1 MAAKRDQNRDAQSE
15 RILDAARSLF
25 AIRGFD
31 AVTMA
36 EVAEVAGVARA
47 TVFNHFGSKVA
58 LVEAIT
64 ENVFAHWAGM
74 LERALG
80 DETTPTPRLVR
91 ALFEQMG
98 VGIEQF
104 QGFHRGVFREIMK
117 IQVGL
122 EEGGA
127 AARTAETARELLER
141 LVARGQER
149 GELSPDFAPIELAN
163 AFDSLAVGT
172 INRWL
177 YDDASGSLCDRMLRA
192 AEIFLGATAIGN
204 RRSDEDRPP
213 PQPIPLRRARKRGT
227 K

>member
-1 MAAKRDQNRDAQSE
+1 MTARREQNRDDQRE

-25 AIRGFD
+25 ASRGFE

-64 ENVFAHWAGM
+64 ENVFAYWAGM
-74 LERALG
+74 LESALA
-80 DETTPTPRLVR
+80 DEKTPTPTLVR
-91 ALFEQMG
+91 SLFEQMG
-98 VGIEQF
+98 LGIEQF

-127 AARTAETARELLER
+127 AALTSERARELLER
-141 LVARGQER
+141 LIARGQER
-149 GELSPDFAPIELAN
+149 RELSREFTPTELAS
-163 AFDSLAVGT
+163 AFDSLSMGT

-177 YDDASGSLCDRMLRA
+177 YEDASGSLHDRMLRA
-192 AEIFLGATAIGN
+192 AEIFVRAAAVVRT
-204 RRSDEDRPP
+204 RSDTA
-213 PQPIPLRRARKRGT
+213 QKAIPLARARKRRT
-227 K
+227 T

>member
-1 MAAKRDQNRDAQSE
+1 MDSSPVLIRLESSVAAKREQNRDDQRE

-25 AIRGFD
+25 ASRGFD
-31 AVTMA
+31 AVKMA

-64 ENVFAHWAGM
+64 ENVFAYWAS
-74 LERALG
+74 LLDTALADERS
-80 DETTPTPRLVR
+80 PTPRLIR
-91 ALFEQMG
+91 SLFEQMG
-98 VGIEQF
+98 RGIEQF

-122 EEGGA
+122 EEGGT
-127 AARTAETARELLER
+127 AARTSERARERLEK
-141 LVARGQER
+141 LIGRGQQR
-149 GELSPDFAPIELAN
+149 GEISRDFTAAELAS
-163 AFDSLAVGT
+163 AFDSLSIGT

-177 YDDASGSLCDRMLRA
+177 FEDASGSLSDRMLRA
-192 AEIFLGATAIGN
+192 AELFL
-204 RRSDEDRPP
+204 RSS
-213 PQPIPLRRARKRGT
+213 AAASRKRRT

>member
-1 MAAKRDQNRDAQSE
+1 VAAKREQNRDDQRE

-25 AIRGFD
+25 ASRGFD
-31 AVTMA
+31 AVKMA

-64 ENVFAHWAGM
+64 ENVFAYWAS
-74 LERALG
+74 LLDTALADERSR
-80 DETTPTPRLVR
+80 TPRLIR
-91 ALFEQMG
+91 SLFEQMG
-98 VGIEQF
+98 RGIEQF

-122 EEGGA
+122 EEGGT
-127 AARTAETARELLER
+127 AARTSERARERLEK
-141 LVARGQER
+141 LIGRGQQR
-149 GELSPDFAPIELAN
+149 GEISRDFTAAELAS
-163 AFDSLAVGT
+163 AFDSLSIGT

-177 YDDASGSLCDRMLRA
+177 FEDASGSLSDRMLRA
-192 AEIFLGATAIGN
+192 AELFL
-204 RRSDEDRPP
+204 RSS
-213 PQPIPLRRARKRGT
+213 AAASRKRRT

>member
-1 MAAKRDQNRDAQSE
+1 LSNLPAKRDQNRDQQRE

-31 AVTMA
+31 SVTMA
-36 EVAEVAGVARA
+36 ELAEVAGVARA

-64 ENVFAHWAGM
+64 ENVFAFWAGM
-74 LERALG
+74 LENALA
-80 DETTPTPRLVR
+80 DEKSSTPDLVR
-91 ALFEQMG
+91 TLFAGMG
-98 VGIEQF
+98 AGIEQL

-127 AARTAETARELLER
+127 AARTAERAQQLLEK
-141 LVARGQER
+141 LIARGQQR
-149 GELSPDFAPIELAN
+149 GELSPDFTPTELAS
-163 AFDSLAVGT
+163 AFDSLSIGT

-177 YDDASGSLCDRMLRA
+177 FDDTSGSLRDRMHRA
-192 AEIFLGATAIGN
+192 GEIFLAATTAN
-204 RRSDEDRPP
+204 AKQRP
-213 PQPIPLRRARKRGT
+213 RKRR
-227 K
+227 KR

>member
-1 MAAKRDQNRDAQSE
+1 VSSLAAKRDQNRDDQRE

-25 AIRGFD
+25 ASRGFD

-36 EVAEVAGVARA
+36 EVAEIAGVARA

-64 ENVFAHWAGM
+64 ENVFAFWASM
-74 LERALG
+74 LESAIA
-80 DETTPTPRLVR
+80 DERTPTARLVR
-91 ALFEQMG
+91 SLFEQMG
-98 VGIEQF
+98 LGIEQF

-127 AARTAETARELLER
+127 AARTSERARD
-141 LVARGQER
+141 LVEKLIARGQER
-149 GELSPDFAPIELAN
+149 GEISREFTPAELAS
-163 AFDSLAVGT
+163 ALDSLSVGT

-177 YDDASGSLCDRMLRA
+177 YEDASGSLRDRMQRA
-192 AEIFLGATAIGN
+192 AEIFL
-204 RRSDEDRPP
+204 RSAAAPP
-213 PQPIPLRRARKRGT
+213 LSRKRRAK
-227 K
+227 

>member
-1 MAAKRDQNRDAQSE
+1 MAAKREQNRDDQRE

-25 AIRGFD
+25 ASRGFD

-58 LVEAIT
+58 LVEVIT
-64 ENVFAHWAGM
+64 ENVFADWAGM
-74 LERALG
+74 LESALA
-80 DETTPTPRLVR
+80 DERTPTPRLVR
-91 ALFEQMG
+91 SLFEQMG
-98 VGIEQF
+98 LGIQQF

-127 AARTAETARELLER
+127 AASTSDRTGVLLEQ
-141 LVARGQER
+141 LIARGQER
-149 GELSPDFAPIELAN
+149 GELSREFTAAELAS
-163 AFDSLAVGT
+163 AFQSLTVGT

-177 YDDASGSLCDRMLRA
+177 YEDASGSLRDRMVRA
-192 AEIFLGATAIGN
+192 AEIFIRAAAVTTRRGTA
-204 RRSDEDRPP
+204 RKA
-213 PQPIPLRRARKRGT
+213 IPLERARKRRST
-227 K
+227 

>member
-1 MAAKRDQNRDAQSE
+1 VAAKREQNRDDQRE

-25 AIRGFD
+25 ASRGFD
-31 AVTMA
+31 AVKMA

-64 ENVFAHWAGM
+64 ENVFAYWAS
-74 LERALG
+74 LLDTALADERS
-80 DETTPTPRLVR
+80 PTPRLIR
-91 ALFEQMG
+91 SLFEQMG
-98 VGIEQF
+98 RGIEQF

-122 EEGGA
+122 EEGGT
-127 AARTAETARELLER
+127 AARTSERARERLEK
-141 LVARGQER
+141 LIGRGQQR
-149 GELSPDFAPIELAN
+149 GEISRDFTAAELAS
-163 AFDSLAVGT
+163 AFDSLSIGT

-177 YDDASGSLCDRMLRA
+177 FEDASGSLSDRMLRA
-192 AEIFLGATAIGN
+192 AELFL
-204 RRSDEDRPP
+204 RSS
-213 PQPIPLRRARKRGT
+213 AAASRKRRT

>member
-1 MAAKRDQNRDAQSE
+1 MAAKREQNRDDQRE

-25 AIRGFD
+25 ASRGFD
-31 AVTMA
+31 AVKMA

-64 ENVFAHWAGM
+64 ENVFAYWAS
-74 LERALG
+74 LLDTALADERS
-80 DETTPTPRLVR
+80 PTPRLIR
-91 ALFEQMG
+91 SLFEQMG
-98 VGIEQF
+98 RGIEQF

-122 EEGGA
+122 EEGGT
-127 AARTAETARELLER
+127 AARTSERARERLEK
-141 LVARGQER
+141 LIGRGQQR
-149 GELSPDFAPIELAN
+149 GEISRDFTAAELAS
-163 AFDSLAVGT
+163 AFDSLSIGT

-177 YDDASGSLCDRMLRA
+177 FEDASGSLSDRMLRA
-192 AEIFLGATAIGN
+192 AELFL
-204 RRSDEDRPP
+204 RSS
-213 PQPIPLRRARKRGT
+213 AAASRKRRT

>member
-1 MAAKRDQNRDAQSE
+1 MDSSPVLIRLESSVAAKREQNRDDQRE

-25 AIRGFD
+25 ASRGFD
-31 AVTMA
+31 AVKMA

-64 ENVFAHWAGM
+64 ENVFAYWAS
-74 LERALG
+74 LLDTALADERSR
-80 DETTPTPRLVR
+80 TPRLIR
-91 ALFEQMG
+91 SLFEQMG
-98 VGIEQF
+98 RGIEQF

-122 EEGGA
+122 EEGGT
-127 AARTAETARELLER
+127 AARTSERARERLEK
-141 LVARGQER
+141 LIGRGQQR
-149 GELSPDFAPIELAN
+149 GEISRDFTAAELAS
-163 AFDSLAVGT
+163 AFDSLSIGT

-177 YDDASGSLCDRMLRA
+177 FEDASGSLSDRMLRA
-192 AEIFLGATAIGN
+192 AELFL
-204 RRSDEDRPP
+204 RSS
-213 PQPIPLRRARKRGT
+213 AAASRKRRT

>member
-1 MAAKRDQNRDAQSE
+1 VTAKREQNRDQQRD

-31 AVTMA
+31 SVTMA

-74 LERALG
+74 LESALA
-80 DETTPTPRLVR
+80 DEKTSTPSLVR
-91 ALFEQMG
+91 ALFEGMG

-127 AARTAETARELLER
+127 AARTSETARELLER
-141 LVARGQER
+141 LIARGQER
-149 GELSPDFAPIELAN
+149 GELSREFTTTELSS
-163 AFDSLAVGT
+163 AFDSLSVGT

-177 YDDASGSLCDRMLRA
+177 YEDASGSLRDRILRA
-192 AEIFLGATAIGN
+192 AEIFLRAAVGP
-204 RRSDEDRPP
+204 RSSDARKA
-213 PQPIPLRRARKRGT
+213 IPLERARKRRPT
-227 K
+227 

>member
-1 MAAKRDQNRDAQSE
+1 VKARREQNRDDQRE

-25 AIRGFD
+25 ASRGFD
-31 AVTMA
+31 AVKMA

-64 ENVFAHWAGM
+64 ENVLAFWASM
-74 LERALG
+74 LGSAIADER
-80 DETTPTPRLVR
+80 TPATQLVR
-91 ALFEQMG
+91 SLFEQMG
-98 VGIEQF
+98 LGIEQF

-127 AARTAETARELLER
+127 AARTSERARKLLEK
-141 LVARGQER
+141 LIARGQER
-149 GELSPDFAPIELAN
+149 GELSREFTTTELAS
-163 AFDSLAVGT
+163 ALDSLSVGT

-177 YDDASGSLCDRMLRA
+177 YEDASGSLHDRMRRA
-192 AEIFLGATAIGN
+192 AEIFL
-204 RRSDEDRPP
+204 RSAAAPP
-213 PQPIPLRRARKRGT
+213 RSRKRRT